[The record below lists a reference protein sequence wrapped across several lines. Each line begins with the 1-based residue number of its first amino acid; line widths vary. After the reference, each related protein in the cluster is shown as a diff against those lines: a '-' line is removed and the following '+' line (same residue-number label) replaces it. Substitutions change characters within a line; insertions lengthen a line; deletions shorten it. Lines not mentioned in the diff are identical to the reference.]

1 MRLTWVQP
9 EDLIRHELRQSAQQG
24 RDVADIR
31 RRWAA
36 TGLPVAPPYG
46 GASGDVADPR
56 QRALAVELLDELD
69 RMPDPTAGA
78 EPDGWPEIVAT
89 LGPDTDSPAAVD
101 RTRLRG
107 AWWGR
112 IVGCVLGKPVE
123 KIPRQGI
130 EEILRGTGRWPL
142 QRYFTAVGLDPD
154 VTGRWPWNKASRGTS
169 LEENISGVPEDDD
182 INYTLMALR
191 LLENR
196 LRENRLRENRLRPHR
211 AAEQHG
217 ADFTADDVA
226 RAWLLDLPVG
236 RAFTAE
242 RVALRNLLEGLSP
255 PATALTHNPF
265 REFIGAQIRT
275 DLYGW
280 VNPGRPRRAA
290 EWAWRDAS
298 VSHARNGLYG
308 AMFVAAAASVAVT
321 GAGIDAAIDA
331 GTAVV
336 PPTSRMATAIRLGRE
351 LGADPRYQQDPR
363 GAYQALET
371 AFADVHWVHALN
383 NMALVCFALTA
394 GRGDVT
400 RTLGLTVMGGWDTDS
415 NGATVGGLIGAAAG
429 PGAIAEHWTRP
440 LAGGL
445 HTSIP
450 GENGV
455 AVDTLIERTAAV
467 AAAVASPVLTSERS

>member
-24 RDVADIR
+24 RSVEDIR

-36 TGLPVAPPYG
+36 TGLPVDAPYG
-46 GASGDVADPR
+46 GASTDVGSPQ
-56 QRALAVELLDELD
+56 QRALALELLDELD
-69 RMPDPTAGA
+69 RLPDTTADA
-78 EPDGWPEIVAT
+78 EPDSWSDIAAS
-89 LGPDTDSPAAVD
+89 LGPSTDSAAGTTAD
-101 RTRLRG
+101 PDRLRG

-123 KIPRQGI
+123 KIPRRGI
-130 EEILRGTGRWPL
+130 EEILRSTRRWPL
-142 QRYFTAVGLDPD
+142 DRYFTAAGLDPQ
-154 VTGRWPWNKASRGTS
+154 VSRRWPWNKASRGTS
-169 LEENISGVPEDDD
+169 LEENIAGVPEDDD

-196 LRENRLRENRLRPHR
+196 
-211 AAEQHG
+211 G

-226 RAWLLDLPVG
+226 RGWLLDLPAG

-242 RVALRNLLEGLSP
+242 RVALRNLLDGLTP
-255 PATALTHNPF
+255 PETALTRNPF

-298 VSHARNGLYG
+298 VSHSRNGRYG
-308 AMFVAAAASVAVT
+308 AMFVAAAGATAVT
-321 GAGIDAAIDA
+321 GADVTAILDA
-331 GTAVV
+331 GAAAV
-336 PPTSRMATAIRLGRE
+336 PPQSRMAGAIRLGRE
-351 LGADPRYQQDPR
+351 LGADRAHQLDPH
-363 GAYQALET
+363 GAYAALEA
-371 AFADVHWVHALN
+371 AFPELHWVHAVN
-383 NMALVCFALTA
+383 NIALVCFALTA
-394 GRGDVT
+394 GDGDFT

-415 NGATVGGLIGAAAG
+415 NGATVGGLLGATTG
-429 PGAIAEHWTRP
+429 GRAIDDYWTRP
-440 LAGGL
+440 LGSGL

-455 AVDTLIERTAAV
+455 GVDDLVARTAAV
-467 AAAVASPVLTSERS
+467 TDAVRPRPGSGGEPETR